1 MQGSDCGR
9 DGDGY
14 WRAHRLIMTNLQTNK
29 STDMVYGDY
38 KFGTGLTD
46 KDFVKGRLSRL
57 R

>member
-1 MQGSDCGR
+1 MLFRSYR
-9 DGDGY
+9 EYGDGY
-14 WRAHRLIMTNLQTNK
+14 WRAHRLVMTNLQTNK